1 MGRQIRATSFDEPV
15 ADFAPV
21 ALVVAA
27 RHREAPAQERPALH
41 LPVPLPVPLPRDTVV
56 PERAR
61 EQDADSVPP
70 TRGVNVFDMV

>member
-15 ADFAPV
+15 AGFAPV

-27 RHREAPAQERPALH
+27 RREAPAQERPVLH
-41 LPVPLPVPLPRDTVV
+41 LPLPMPRDTVV

-61 EQDADSVPP
+61 EQDADSVSP

>member
-15 ADFAPV
+15 AGLAPV

-27 RHREAPAQERPALH
+27 RHREAPAHERPVLH
-41 LPVPLPVPLPRDTVV
+41 LPLPLPMPRDTVV

-61 EQDADSVPP
+61 EQDADSVSP